1 MTRAITHF
9 GCVMLAG
16 LWASLAPMG
25 VAAQILDV
33 PISGPVDP
41 RVRTVM
47 FREDAVVSLRGHY
60 GYQMMVEFGSDER
73 IENVSIGDSLAWQ
86 VTPNRRADTLFLK
99 PIEFNAATNMSVVTS
114 KRRYTF
120 QLSAEEAT
128 GLDDPNIIY
137 RVKFTFPPEP
147 LAPAAELTS
156 RATIVAGNMAYSV
169 SGSPANVPARI
180 YDDGSRTYFEWASG
194 AATPAIFALN
204 PDGSE
209 ALVNFIMQGNVMVVE
224 RVAPAFMLRNGK
236 EETLVSNDGWQ
247 PPAPG
252 PQAPVMR
259 DGPAA
264 RTPTPRTP
272 WTRRLFG
279 PRTPAATAPP
289 KAAPQ

>member
-1 MTRAITHF
+1 MMRA
-9 GCVMLAG
+9 LAHVG
-16 LWASLAPMG
+16 LVLLASLLVSAMP
-25 VAAQILDV
+25 ARATAQILDV

-41 RVRTVM
+41 RVRTVL

-86 VTPNRRADTLFLK
+86 VTPNRRADTIFIK

-147 LAPAAELTS
+147 VAPAAEVAS
-156 RATIVAGNMAYSV
+156 RATVIAGNMAYSV

-180 YDDGSRTYFEWASG
+180 YDDGAKTYFEWASG
-194 AATPAIFALN
+194 AATPAIFALG
-204 PDGSE
+204 PDGTE
-209 ALVNFIMQGNVMVVE
+209 AVVNFIMQGNVMVVE
-224 RVAPAFMLRNGK
+224 RVAPAFVLRNGN
-236 EETLVSNDGWQ
+236 EETRVSNDGWQ
-247 PPAPG
+247 PATPG

-259 DGPAA
+259 DAPPSA
-264 RTPTPRTP
+264 RTP

-279 PRTPAATAPP
+279 PRTPPATP
-289 KAAPQ
+289 KVAPQ